1 MHQSIGKKNKIII
14 YLLFLFI
21 LSTTSAK
28 FINDQKKLSSSIS
41 KINITGL
48 SEIKNLEILNNLN
61 NFLYKSI
68 FVINEEEIK
77 KILEKHNIIQEF
89 SIKKIYPSTL
99 NIKIKPTK
107 LIARVSNN
115 SQYLV
120 GANGKL
126 IEDKSNNELLPY
138 IFGEFNSQD
147 FLSFKKNIEKSMWS
161 FSNLKELSFFPSGRW
176 DILTDK
182 DILIK
187 LPQEHI
193 VASLNL
199 SKELINNNNFK
210 DFFYK
215 RLIFPIANI
224 QGKVVGFGGRVL
236 NNSNPKY
243 INSPE
248 SDYFKKRDM
257 LYNLNL
263 AKDSARQKKNL
274 LICEGYMDV
283 ISLFQNNIK
292 SVVAPLGTAFT
303 EEQLKLSWRYTDRP
317 TIMFDGDEA
326 GRRASFKARHRKN
339 IAKGKMSAAYWA
351 NRVKW

>member
-1 MHQSIGKKNKIII
+1 MPPVIRITFLFR
-14 YLLFLFI
+14 LLFLFI

-28 FINDQKKLSSSIS
+28 FINDQKKLSSSIT

-48 SEIKNLEILNNLN
+48 SERKNLEILDNLN
-61 NFLYKSI
+61 NLLYKSI
-68 FVINEEEIK
+68 FVINEEEII

-89 SIKKIYPSTL
+89 NIKKIYPSTL
-99 NIKIKPTK
+99 NIEIKPTK

-199 SKELINNNNFK
+199 SKELINNDNFK
-210 DFFYK
+210 DFKFIDLRIK
-215 RLIFPIANI
+215 NHL
-224 QGKVVGFGGRVL
+224 V
-236 NNSNPKY
+236 
-243 INSPE
+243 
-248 SDYFKKRDM
+248 
-257 LYNLNL
+257 
-263 AKDSARQKKNL
+263 AK
-274 LICEGYMDV
+274 
-283 ISLFQNNIK
+283 
-292 SVVAPLGTAFT
+292 
-303 EEQLKLSWRYTDRP
+303 
-317 TIMFDGDEA
+317 
-326 GRRASFKARHRKN
+326 
-339 IAKGKMSAAYWA
+339 
-351 NRVKW
+351 